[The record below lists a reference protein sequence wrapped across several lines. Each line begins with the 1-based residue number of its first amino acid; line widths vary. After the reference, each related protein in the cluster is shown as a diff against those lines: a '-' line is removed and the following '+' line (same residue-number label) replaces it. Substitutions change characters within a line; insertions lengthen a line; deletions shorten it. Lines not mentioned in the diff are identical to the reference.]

1 MHAVLSACV
10 MWLHSLERTQSSI
23 QAQGDPMAITL
34 SYHHPCWKHL
44 IAGQVSFS
52 QMDYMSKKMKLR
64 LHMEKYPLS
73 RYPSGYLMWPPLP
86 LKYSTAEQVSVSLL
100 FYDLAQVKNKPM
112 HVALAIAYDTLRVCN
127 S

>member
-1 MHAVLSACV
+1 MHAALSACV
-10 MWLHSLERTQSSI
+10 MWLDSLERTQSSI

-34 SYHHPCWKHL
+34 SHHHPYL

-73 RYPSGYLMWPPLP
+73 RYPSGYLTWPPLP
-86 LKYSTAEQVSVSLL
+86 LKYSTAERVSVSLL